1 MQSLNNMCSN
11 KKRNPAK
18 NECFLVLFATVFLSC
33 GLCQNI
39 EPKIEPGS
47 FKAEEIIEKKA
58 ELQDGIRGGE
68 NLEQRFDYNRWDG
81 SRDIGKSLND
91 DVNLAVPSLTESGNL
106 KAKTEAPVIRD
117 IVLDDKHEASSE
129 FENRPDES
137 TTQASRTTVRTR
149 CKTKNR
155 RRGLCTSGERSYK
168 NLRRRYPNF
177 GRGFTVDDWH
187 VPLSNRIRGGPVRSR
202 RFRWR
207 EQGKPRSRKNN
218 TAEANISPEA
228 PAALREA
235 TSEQK
240 QGLKKQT
247 TKGLI
252 TAESLSNKTI
262 ERVEETTKNGS
273 SEKILGS
280 VRSIDAD
287 NTILPDVTS
296 KPDGMKERREENEDN
311 GYTRSL
317 ENPEMLRR
325 RHEENVEHEF
335 SRNLEKEILWS
346 RTEFPDAS
354 EESPEA
360 VGGKTNSFSTIK
372 PPGAK
377 PTFVDSFE
385 AIKNSRYDAAKMLG
399 YSRSAED
406 MPIVD
411 LENEVLA
418 RTFED
423 YKAYLKSGGKTNKFL
438 RHSSDGDVNAG
449 DNARDETSRPIARPL
464 YRHEVTEENGDQR
477 KLQQQREHHELEL
490 SEELGDTEPGA
501 TLKGDLTCINGT
513 FIPAPLARHALIKY
527 VKSSI
532 PGHEYLEADYE
543 CTPGFYMAS
552 SNSRLLCKNRRWIGA
567 LPNCKI
573 RRGQSGPCADSSCD
587 HVCNEVDGQAKCS
600 CYKGFRL
607 DGHKCYD
614 INECESQNGG
624 CEYNCVNTPGSYRCE
639 CPQGMKR
646 GENKFTCIDVDE
658 CYVPD
663 LQTEIC
669 HYGCINTP
677 GSYRCVDPTELSD
690 QPIQDSISITCFPG
704 YELTT
709 GSNCIDINECAINNG
724 GCSEVCENT
733 EGSYFCAC
741 DGDEKALSTDGKS
754 CTDINNLAC
763 PPLDPARRGF
773 LMCSRET
780 TPRMWSDVRRET
792 NRPGTKCYLKCPV
805 GYQLH
810 GEYEL
815 TCQGDG
821 TWDGPKHGECVK
833 YSKPT
838 LECPKDVVAE
848 VPPDRDEAFVTFDQ
862 PSTDLDW
869 FRYVRSKPSWGTRLE
884 ASLKPGLHLVTFFA
898 RHPVSKKQASCVL
911 RIIVKEGEAPKV
923 NNCPSDIVGRNGT
936 FFTWTEPTF
945 TDNVRVTHTSNN
957 ESPGK
962 SFGTGEWKI
971 VYEASDEAGW
981 TTRCVFSVVVHQN

>member
-646 GENKFTCIDVDE
+646 GENKFTCID
-658 CYVPD
+658 
-663 LQTEIC
+663 
-669 HYGCINTP
+669 
-677 GSYRCVDPTELSD
+677 
-690 QPIQDSISITCFPG
+690 
-704 YELTT
+704 
-709 GSNCIDINECAINNG
+709 
-724 GCSEVCENT
+724 
-733 EGSYFCAC
+733 
-741 DGDEKALSTDGKS
+741 
-754 CTDINNLAC
+754 INNLAC